1 MVIKT
6 KYDMKKKYFEPQ
18 IEVIELLSEEMLLL
32 STSVGEDA
40 TGPANAR
47 EFLDDWDDDLYE
59 D

>member
-1 MVIKT
+1 
-6 KYDMKKKYFEPQ
+6 MKKEYFEPQ

-32 STSVGEDA
+32 STSIGEDA

-47 EFLDDWDDDLYE
+47 EFFDHRDYDLYE

>member
-1 MVIKT
+1 
-6 KYDMKKKYFEPQ
+6 MKKEYFEPQ

-32 STSVGEDA
+32 STSIGEDA

-47 EFLDDWDDDLYE
+47 EFWDDLDDWDDME